1 MLELLKAKWVFFG
14 LDAPVFAWVA
24 AAALLSFTFV
34 RLARLSWLVIRVRAR
49 LKKLTARVSELTAR
63 HKPSAKEGLSQEGY
77 DALVRLFEE
86 GSHELEPAWQD
97 FNAQVVSR
105 PDPADPNNPSG
116 DRYWAS
122 AGAGDSFSDEAV
134 IKPRVNRDSYAS
146 VPSIVTGT
154 GLLFTFLAILV
165 ALLDVRLVDNRVQ
178 GLELLIEGLSGKF
191 VSSVAALTG
200 ATVFLLF
207 EKRLFYRLDRGRHG
221 LVGALDSLLPR
232 ITPARLLADLQRDV
246 SEQTYAFRSFNTSLA
261 PMLRQS
267 FSESMGPTLERMVS
281 AVEDLNT
288 IMRAAEAQKQESITG
303 SLDALLRN
311 LEQSMSA
318 SIDRM
323 GATFSESLSGSARGQ
338 FDKVAESLGGTAALL
353 ENMNSQFQATQAA
366 MNELILYAKTST
378 AEQVSLG
385 KSQVEELT
393 TVLRALMREVNETA
407 GSSVNNMAST
417 LTGVVFDLSNKV
429 TELGQQMTS
438 AMLTSTEKT
447 AGAAN
452 AIVERADAW
461 TARSAEQLAALL
473 EKHQGH
479 LDRIEDVRGTL
490 DATLARF
497 NDALAGYAGMASDLR
512 QISTQVSA
520 TVTAIESSAKT
531 MTVAQQALH
540 GVAGATK
547 TQVDKLAE
555 ANRNQEQAWARI
567 EESMRRYQETF
578 GHVERTASEL
588 LAQIG
593 EHLQS
598 YVKTSENG
606 FKNMVEIA
614 DGHFANATG
623 KLKGSVEELDEA
635 LQDLSETLG
644 KARNGGG
651 GAYGRAR

>member
-1 MLELLKAKWVFFG
+1 
-14 LDAPVFAWVA
+14 
-24 AAALLSFTFV
+24 
-34 RLARLSWLVIRVRAR
+34 
-49 LKKLTARVSELTAR
+49 
-63 HKPSAKEGLSQEGY
+63 
-77 DALVRLFEE
+77 
-86 GSHELEPAWQD
+86 
-97 FNAQVVSR
+97 
-105 PDPADPNNPSG
+105 
-116 DRYWAS
+116 
-122 AGAGDSFSDEAV
+122 
-134 IKPRVNRDSYAS
+134 

-178 GLELLIEGLSGKF
+178 GLELLIQGLSGKF

-207 EKRLFYRLDRGRHG
+207 EKRLFYELDRSRHR
-221 LVGALDSLLPR
+221 LVSVINRLLPH

-246 SEQTYAFRSFNTSLA
+246 SEQTYAFRSFNSSLA

-281 AVEDLNT
+281 AVEDLNQ
-288 IMRAAEAQKQESITG
+288 MLRAAEAQKQESIAG
-303 SLDALLRN
+303 SLGALLRD
-311 LEQSMSA
+311 LERSMTA

-323 GATFSESLSGSARGQ
+323 GTTFSDSLSGSARGQ
-338 FDKVAESLGGTAALL
+338 FDKIAESLGGTAALL
-353 ENMNSQFQATQAA
+353 ENMNAQFQATQAA
-366 MNELILYAKTST
+366 MTDLILYAKTAT
-378 AEQVSLG
+378 AEQMTLG

-417 LTGVVFDLSNKV
+417 LTGVVFDLSSKV
-429 TELGQQMTS
+429 GELGQQMTS
-438 AMLTSTEKT
+438 AMLSSTEKT

-461 TARSAEQLAALL
+461 TTQSAQQLAALL

-490 DATLARF
+490 DTTLARF
-497 NDALAGYAGMASDLR
+497 NEALAGYAHMAGDLR
-512 QISTQVSA
+512 QISTQVSS
-520 TVTAIESSAKT
+520 TVTAIESSART
-531 MTVAQQALH
+531 MTSAQQALQ

-547 TQVDKLAE
+547 VQVDKMAE
-555 ANRNQEQAWARI
+555 ANRSQEQAWARI
-567 EESMRRYQETF
+567 QQSMQQYQETF
-578 GHVERTASEL
+578 SQVERTASAL

-606 FKNMVEIA
+606 FKSLVEVA
-614 DGHFANATG
+614 DGHFANAAG
-623 KLKGSVEELDEA
+623 KLKGSVDELDEY
-635 LQDLSETLG
+635 LQDLSESLSH
-644 KARNGGG
+644 ARNGGNG
-651 GAYGRAR
+651 TYGRAR